1 MKTNEE
7 LNTEVYEK
15 LCAEKEKYKEW
26 LLTLSPEEI
35 LRHAYEYVIREDIVY
50 VMEYTELSD
59 KQCEALLKSPDLTS
73 EVYKIFDH
81 METDYMSTL
90 EWCMEHA
97 ANLRIQK
104 EVDRE

>member
-15 LCAEKEKYKEW
+15 LSAEQAKYKEW
-26 LLTLSPEEI
+26 LLSLEPSEI
-35 LRHAYEYVIREDIVY
+35 LRHAYEFVVREDIVY

-59 KQCEALLKSPDLTS
+59 EKCKALLTSPDLTS

-81 METDYMSTL
+81 METDYMPTL

-97 ANLRIQK
+97 ADLRIQK
-104 EVDRE
+104 EAMRE

>member
-15 LCAEKEKYKEW
+15 LSAEQAKYKEW
-26 LLTLSPEEI
+26 LLSLEPSEI
-35 LRHAYEYVIREDIVY
+35 LRHAYEFVVREDIVY
-50 VMEYTELSD
+50 VMEYTELPD
-59 KQCEALLKSPDLTS
+59 EKCKALLKSPDLTS

-97 ANLRIQK
+97 ADLLIQK
-104 EVDRE
+104 EAMRE

>member
-15 LCAEKEKYKEW
+15 LCAEQAKYKEW
-26 LLTLSPEEI
+26 LLSLEPSEI
-35 LRHAYEYVIREDIVY
+35 LRHAYEFVVREDIVY
-50 VMEYTELSD
+50 VMEYTELPD
-59 KQCEALLKSPDLTS
+59 EKCKALLKSPDLTS

-81 METDYMSTL
+81 METDYMPTL

-97 ANLRIQK
+97 ADLRSQK
-104 EVDRE
+104 EAMRE